1 MVARYTVVG
10 PDGLT
15 HEGGSKAAALAAG
28 REYVRKTWIGG
39 TVVVRDGEE
48 EIARWVREDTSHVS
62 SRTPSNAH
70 PPRPPGSWRSG
81 TPEALRAERGQ
92 GKVVSVRLPQEA
104 VERLRAHVEATG
116 ESASATVARLVLSL
130 DSGGG

>member
-1 MVARYTVVG
+1 MAARKSASG
-10 PDGLT
+10 P
-15 HEGGSKAAALAAG
+15 A
-28 REYVRKTWIGG
+28 
-39 TVVVRDGEE
+39 
-48 EIARWVREDTSHVS
+48 VS
-62 SRTPSNAH
+62 
-70 PPRPPGSWRSG
+70 
-81 TPEALRAERGQ
+81 EALRAERGQ